1 MPLSKS
7 KSILESTNFNF
18 DNLGPYSTTYDIN
31 INAMD
36 KYCMHATGA
45 ANDTILTMGRSSSR
59 RVDEEATLAEPLYD
73 GGDGD
78 GAGDGDGLSPPWT
91 KGTPQPP
98 RCRDAWA
105 AILFYAQFIA
115 IGVFAIMWG
124 IPAVQKAVA
133 TAGSSSEENGED
145 DQSNEDSSSQSNS
158 SSSSSSSDFDSM
170 GLLYGEL

>member
-1 MPLSKS
+1 
-7 KSILESTNFNF
+7 
-18 DNLGPYSTTYDIN
+18 
-31 INAMD
+31 
-36 KYCMHATGA
+36 
-45 ANDTILTMGRSSSR
+45 MGRSSSR
-59 RVDEEATLAEPLYD
+59 RVDEEAGALAEPLYD
-73 GGDGD
+73 GGD

-133 TAGSSSEENGED
+133 TAGSSSSSEENGED

-158 SSSSSSSDFDSM
+158 SSSSSSSSSDFDSM

>member
-1 MPLSKS
+1 
-7 KSILESTNFNF
+7 
-18 DNLGPYSTTYDIN
+18 
-31 INAMD
+31 
-36 KYCMHATGA
+36 
-45 ANDTILTMGRSSSR
+45 MGRSSTR

-73 GGDGD
+73 GGDG
-78 GAGDGDGLSPPWT
+78 AGDGLSPPWT

>member
-1 MPLSKS
+1 
-7 KSILESTNFNF
+7 
-18 DNLGPYSTTYDIN
+18 
-31 INAMD
+31 
-36 KYCMHATGA
+36 
-45 ANDTILTMGRSSSR
+45 MGRSSSR